1 MEKISIKIPAKSIYI
16 KSLRLFSSS
25 LASDLCFDIEEIE
38 DIKVLI
44 SEAINYKLE
53 GDDLEI
59 NFINSDKLLQIEVL
73 GNDTSKDQRALE
85 MRNQI
90 LKALSDDVQI
100 EDNRIVLNLR
110 AKWWIKIA
118 KNTKKI

>member
-110 AKWWIKIA
+110 AK
-118 KNTKKI
+118 